1 MPILIPV
8 KDPGPRDIKIQFI
21 FLISKL
27 LFSNDFF
34 KIDTKNFEYVLFN
47 IFDKFRTILSFFNIE
62 IENFSV
68 LVSKANILIF
78 IMF

>member
-27 LFSNDFF
+27 LFSNDTIKLIDEYDLNISKLQFVSSTDDKKEF
-34 KIDTKNFEYVLFN
+34 IQKVKEKIN
-47 IFDKFRTILSFFNIE
+47 
-62 IENFSV
+62 
-68 LVSKANILIF
+68 
-78 IMF
+78 